1 MHFGRIK
8 IRLRGIGCGKELT
21 RGALKCIE
29 NSNKTGGAAIQVFFP
44 ALILFSL
51 VPLFFF
57 RLAFPLC
64 GLVTWDKQESAAGA
78 GGGRA
83 NSATAAIAASTAASY
98 AESRRAEAQ
107 RTGTPYICMYI
118 HVYMYIYV
126 YTYIYIHKNITYIHT
141 YTYIHTDIYRDIYVY
156 TYMFVCMYACMHVC
170 MYVCMFQLVPDL
182 PSKGALKV
190 SLKLMAAS
198 VLVSPEGH
206 IH

>member
-64 GLVTWDKQESAAGA
+64 GLVTWDKQAQEVAA
-78 GGGRA
+78 RA
-83 NSATAAIAASTAASY
+83 QQLLQ
-98 AESRRAEAQ
+98 SRRGLTPLPLGQ
-107 RTGTPYICMYI
+107 ISDTNMTGVKLTFDPHPTKLISSNRALTPARS
-118 HVYMYIYV
+118 
-126 YTYIYIHKNITYIHT
+126 
-141 YTYIHTDIYRDIYVY
+141 RDTILHHGCLIV
-156 TYMFVCMYACMHVC
+156 
-170 MYVCMFQLVPDL
+170 LDL
-182 PSKGALKV
+182 SRIAFCAFLK
-190 SLKLMAAS
+190 
-198 VLVSPEGH
+198 E
-206 IH
+206 